1 MSHLDD
7 GETLV
12 GNCAVTSA
20 YSFLDVPLPSLS
32 FAQDAF
38 ARTRRPEEFRPELLR
53 RERLLVGSDGPVGNG
68 LARSQSF
75 ESTDESP
82 GSSSTPRSSAAYFE
96 QYEAEL
102 EELRQEDLSS
112 KTFRTSLNNLDRS
125 ASKNSMQL

>member
-1 MSHLDD
+1 MDD

-75 ESTDESP
+75 ESMDESP